1 MIKERDVIYAR
12 SHRDVLALEHLLAA
26 DGMRCMAS
34 WHLNDEHLHAYSDP
48 RECTPLD
55 AAIHQHMDE
64 CICSKKVY
72 RYKKNIYIDTPQAV
86 AEAAAKLAQAAE
98 EDDDD
103 DDEEEESDD
112 EANLAQASESES
124 AVLLSTISS
133 ICVVV

>member
-26 DGMRCMAS
+26 DCMRCMAS
-34 WHLNDEHLHAYSDP
+34 WHLNDERLHAYSDP

-64 CICSKKVY
+64 CICSKRVY

-86 AEAAAKLAQAAE
+86 AEAAE

-112 EANLAQASESES
+112 EANLAQASEEES
-124 AVLLSTISS
+124 AVQLSTISS
-133 ICVVV
+133 ICVVA